1 MENKT
6 DNQITFFFNEKNIGT
21 NDIGT
26 NDIGTNDI
34 GTNDIVNDEIKNL
47 LIDFEKEEYLVEDL
61 MEEYD
66 VYENEELYY
75 NEACTV
81 KDLLKI
87 CHYYGIDKSVKSS
100 KCKKQDIISTLLY
113 FESLP
118 ENFQLVQKRNKM
130 WAYITELSNDS
141 KMKQFIFWP

>member
-1 MENKT
+1 MENKN
-6 DNQITFFFNEKNIGT
+6 DNQITFFLHEKNEVT
-21 NDIGT
+21 END
-26 NDIGTNDI
+26 
-34 GTNDIVNDEIKNL
+34 DEIQKML
-47 LIDFEKEEYLVEDL
+47 FDFEKETFLE
-61 MEEYD
+61 EEYE

-87 CHYYGIDKSVKSS
+87 CHYYGIDKNVKAS
-100 KCKKQDIISTLLY
+100 KCKKQDIITTLLY

-118 ENFQLVQKRNKM
+118 ENFEIVQKRNRM

-141 KMKQFIFWP
+141 KMKKFVFWP

>member
-1 MENKT
+1 MEKKN
-6 DNQITFFFNEKNIGT
+6 DNQITFFLHEKPT
-21 NDIGT
+21 HDTTDIQ
-26 NDIGTNDI
+26 
-34 GTNDIVNDEIKNL
+34 NL
-47 LIDFEKEEYLVEDL
+47 LCDFEKEEFLE
-61 MEEYD
+61 EEYE

-75 NEACTV
+75 NEVCTV

-87 CHYYGIDKSVKSS
+87 CHYYGIDKSVKAS

-118 ENFQLVQKRNKM
+118 ENFEIVQKRNKM

-141 KMKQFIFWP
+141 KMKQFVIWP

>member
-1 MENKT
+1 MENKN
-6 DNQITFFFNEKNIGT
+6 DNQITFFLHEKNEVT
-21 NDIGT
+21 END
-26 NDIGTNDI
+26 
-34 GTNDIVNDEIKNL
+34 DEIQKML
-47 LIDFEKEEYLVEDL
+47 FDFEKEEFLEEEEEEE
-61 MEEYD
+61 EEYE

-87 CHYYGIDKSVKSS
+87 CHYYGIDKNVKAS

-118 ENFQLVQKRNKM
+118 ENFEIVQKRNRM

-141 KMKQFIFWP
+141 KMKQFVIW

>member
-1 MENKT
+1 MENKK
-6 DNQITFFFNEKNIGT
+6 DDQITFFLHEKNEVT
-21 NDIGT
+21 END
-26 NDIGTNDI
+26 
-34 GTNDIVNDEIKNL
+34 DEIQKML
-47 LIDFEKEEYLVEDL
+47 FDFEKEEFLEEE
-61 MEEYD
+61 EEYE

-87 CHYYGIDKSVKSS
+87 CHYYGIDKNVKAS

-118 ENFQLVQKRNKM
+118 ENFEIVQKRNRM

-141 KMKQFIFWP
+141 KMKQFVIW

>member
-1 MENKT
+1 MENKN
-6 DNQITFFFNEKNIGT
+6 DNQITFFLHEKNEVT
-21 NDIGT
+21 END
-26 NDIGTNDI
+26 
-34 GTNDIVNDEIKNL
+34 DEIQKML
-47 LIDFEKEEYLVEDL
+47 FDFEKEEFLEEEEEEE
-61 MEEYD
+61 EEYE

-87 CHYYGIDKSVKSS
+87 CHYYGIDKNVKAS

-118 ENFQLVQKRNKM
+118 ENFEVVQKRNRM

-141 KMKQFIFWP
+141 KMKQFVIWP

>member
-1 MENKT
+1 MENKNE
-6 DNQITFFFNEKNIGT
+6 NQITFFLNEKPT
-21 NDIGT
+21 HDPTDIQ
-26 NDIGTNDI
+26 
-34 GTNDIVNDEIKNL
+34 NL
-47 LIDFEKEEYLVEDL
+47 LCDFDKEEFLE
-61 MEEYD
+61 EEYE

-75 NEACTV
+75 NEVCTV

-87 CHYYGIDKSVKSS
+87 CHYYGIDKSVKAS

-118 ENFQLVQKRNKM
+118 ANFEMVQKRNKM

-141 KMKQFIFWP
+141 KMKQFVIWP

>member
-1 MENKT
+1 MENKK
-6 DNQITFFFNEKNIGT
+6 DDQITFFLHEKNEVT
-21 NDIGT
+21 END
-26 NDIGTNDI
+26 
-34 GTNDIVNDEIKNL
+34 DEIQKML
-47 LIDFEKEEYLVEDL
+47 FDFEKEEFLEEE
-61 MEEYD
+61 EEYE

-118 ENFQLVQKRNKM
+118 ENFEIVQKRNRM

-141 KMKQFIFWP
+141 KMKQFVIW

>member
-1 MENKT
+1 MENKN
-6 DNQITFFFNEKNIGT
+6 DNQITFFLHEKNEVT
-21 NDIGT
+21 END
-26 NDIGTNDI
+26 N
-34 GTNDIVNDEIKNL
+34 EIQKML
-47 LIDFEKEEYLVEDL
+47 CDFEKETFLE
-61 MEEYD
+61 EEYE

-87 CHYYGIDKSVKSS
+87 CHYYGIDKNVKAS
-100 KCKKQDIISTLLY
+100 KCKKQDIITTLLY

-118 ENFQLVQKRNKM
+118 ENFEIVQKRNRM

-141 KMKQFIFWP
+141 KMKKFVIWP

>member
-1 MENKT
+1 MENKK
-6 DNQITFFFNEKNIGT
+6 DDQITFFLHEKNEVT
-21 NDIGT
+21 END
-26 NDIGTNDI
+26 
-34 GTNDIVNDEIKNL
+34 DEIQKML
-47 LIDFEKEEYLVEDL
+47 FDFEKEEFLEEE
-61 MEEYD
+61 EEYE

-87 CHYYGIDKSVKSS
+87 CHYYGIDKNVKAS

-118 ENFQLVQKRNKM
+118 ENFEVVQKRNRM

-141 KMKQFIFWP
+141 KMKQFVIWP

>member
-1 MENKT
+1 MENKN
-6 DNQITFFFNEKNIGT
+6 DNQITFFLHEKNTGT
-21 NDIGT
+21 NDRGT
-26 NDIGTNDI
+26 NDTI
-34 GTNDIVNDEIKNL
+34 NDEIQNL

-66 VYENEELYY
+66 VYENEEL
-75 NEACTV
+75 EACTV

-118 ENFQLVQKRNKM
+118 ENFELVQKRNKM

>member
-1 MENKT
+1 MEKKN
-6 DNQITFFFNEKNIGT
+6 DNQITFFLHEKPT
-21 NDIGT
+21 HDTTDIQ
-26 NDIGTNDI
+26 
-34 GTNDIVNDEIKNL
+34 NL
-47 LIDFEKEEYLVEDL
+47 LCDFEKEEFLE
-61 MEEYD
+61 EEYE

-75 NEACTV
+75 NEVCTV

-87 CHYYGIDKSVKSS
+87 CHYYGIDKSVKAS

-118 ENFQLVQKRNKM
+118 ENFEIVQKRNKM

-141 KMKQFIFWP
+141 KMKQFVI

>member
-6 DNQITFFFNEKNIGT
+6 DNQITFFLHEKNTGTNDTGT

-26 NDIGTNDI
+26 NDII
-34 GTNDIVNDEIKNL
+34 NDEIQNL

-61 MEEYD
+61 MEEYE
-66 VYENEELYY
+66 VYENEDL
-75 NEACTV
+75 EACTV

-118 ENFQLVQKRNKM
+118 ENCELVQKRNKM

>member
-1 MENKT
+1 MENKK
-6 DNQITFFFNEKNIGT
+6 DNQITFFLHEKNEVT
-21 NDIGT
+21 END
-26 NDIGTNDI
+26 
-34 GTNDIVNDEIKNL
+34 DEIQKML
-47 LIDFEKEEYLVEDL
+47 FDFEKEELLE
-61 MEEYD
+61 EEYE

-87 CHYYGIDKSVKSS
+87 CHYYGIDKNVKAS
-100 KCKKQDIISTLLY
+100 KCKKQDIITTLLY

-118 ENFQLVQKRNKM
+118 ENFEIVQKRNRM

-141 KMKQFIFWP
+141 KMKQFVIWS